1 MNSALQPNLVKNFV
15 NFLVLESL
23 TADLLP
29 AIVELDRL
37 CLGGLWTIDGYR
49 RELESPNSDLL
60 IIRVGGGQGTEIKT
74 SSVASPASSISPP
87 PPHSPLPTP
96 HSPLPTPHSL
106 LALGCIWSI
115 ADEAHITLLG
125 VHPDYRKQGLG
136 QLMLYALL
144 KAAYRRELQW
154 ATLEVRVSN
163 QAAIDLY
170 KKFRFQEVGI
180 RKRYYNNQEDALILW
195 LNGLQNPEFRQI
207 LEEWKREISDR
218 LEQSGWREE
227 RIKRISGM
235 RKHGR

>member
-1 MNSALQPNLVKNFV
+1 M
-15 NFLVLESL
+15 NFLALEPL

-60 IIRVGGGQGTEIKT
+60 IVKGVGSSSEPLSKQKPGDNGQNPQSQEPLLPPP
-74 SSVASPASSISPP
+74 SSLLSPP
-87 PPHSPLPTP
+87 SSLLSPP
-96 HSPLPTPHSL
+96 SL

-144 KAAYRRELQW
+144 KAAYRRELKW

-170 KKFRFQEVGI
+170 KKFDFQEVGT
-180 RKRYYNNQEDALILW
+180 RKRYYDNQEDALILW
-195 LNGLQNPEFRQI
+195 LNGLQNPEFRQT
-207 LEEWKREISDR
+207 LKVWKQQVSDR
-218 LEQSGWREE
+218 LEQAGWREK
-227 RIKRISGM
+227 RIKGRI
-235 RKHGR
+235 

>member
-1 MNSALQPNLVKNFV
+1 V
-15 NFLVLESL
+15 NFLVNFLALEPL

-60 IIRVGGGQGTEIKT
+60 VMKACEKVTERKSLSKNRHQPSLEIGKQE
-74 SSVASPASSISPP
+74 SENLQHRASSSLL
-87 PPHSPLPTP
+87 SPLP
-96 HSPLPTPHSL
+96 SL

-125 VHPDYRKQGLG
+125 VHPDYRNQGLG

-144 KAAYRRELQW
+144 NAAYQRELKW

-163 QAAIDLY
+163 RVAIELY
-170 KKFRFQEVGI
+170 KKFQFKEVGI
-180 RKRYYNNQEDALILW
+180 RKRYYSDQEDALVLW
-195 LNGLQNPEFRQI
+195 LNDLQNPNFRQT
-207 LEEWKREISDR
+207 LQEWRQQIGDR
-218 LEQSGWREE
+218 LKQAGW
-227 RIKRISGM
+227 KQ
-235 RKHGR
+235 K